1 MKVRGSGGEAE
12 KIEPQMA
19 PMIDVVF
26 QLLIFFMLTLKIIE
40 PEGDFPINMPQG
52 RPDPDPKKKVSIEP
66 VVITMKVG
74 AGGVLEAVQFA
85 GNPAM
90 SPQPITDGGVVK
102 KFIAD
107 NPKEFEGYDK
117 AGGADKAAMEAKAAR
132 RAGEEALFEELRQQ
146 VAKYVIQQRDII
158 QDKEKLEKE
167 LKAKIQFDYGL
178 PYRYLVEAT
187 SACRARNKD
196 ENGQPIRREDLI
208 KNVEFIRPAPPTGG

>member
-1 MKVRGSGGEAE
+1 MKVRGSGGENE

-66 VVITMKVG
+66 VVISLQANDDGT
-74 AGGVLEAVQFA
+74 LNAVQFA

-90 SPQPITDGGVVK
+90 QPEPVTDGATIA
-102 KFIAD
+102 KFIED
-107 NPKEFEGYDK
+107 NSKEFPNYDK
-117 AGGADKAAMEAKAAR
+117 ASGGEKAAIEARAAR
-132 RAGEEALFEELRQQ
+132 RAGEEQLFEALRQE

-167 LKAKIQFDYGL
+167 LKAKIQFSYNL
-178 PYRYLVEAT
+178 QYRYLVEAT

-196 ENGQPIRREDLI
+196 ANGQPIRREDLI
-208 KNVEFIRPAPPTGG
+208 KNVEFIRPAPPES